1 MSVDKPLRPK
11 DAHVAFRILP
21 SNTDTIKE
29 TTATTLDIS
38 IHTSTVRQ
46 MRLSSNALLD
56 DVTLT
61 LETMDAFSRDEED
74 EIAHP
79 AEEQDFEFNGVG
91 RAG

>member
-11 DAHVAFRILP
+11 DTHVAFRILP
-21 SNTDTIKE
+21 PKSGIE
-29 TTATTLDIS
+29 ATTSTLDIF

-56 DVTLT
+56 DVTLI
-61 LETMDAFSRDEED
+61 LETMDAFSRDEGGSKVH
-74 EIAHP
+74 A
-79 AEEQDFEFNGVG
+79 AEEQEFELNGVG